1 MEAATS
7 LTALAVVLSAAVIC
21 GLFANRLRL
30 PAAVGFI
37 LAGVVLGPTGFGLVG
52 TNDAVDTLADLGVLM
67 LLFIIGMELR
77 LQSFRQLL
85 PVALGVT
92 VLQTAVTVGA
102 AALFAQA
109 FSVNFTQAIV
119 IGFMMSI
126 SSTAVSMKMMEDS
139 GEKHAPA
146 GRLALAILIAQ
157 DLGVVPLL
165 LVTQGLGAPEPA
177 LVSIVVR
184 VVVAVALLVGFIA
197 VLTRIKSFRFPFSE
211 FFLRDTDIG
220 TLGVLGLCFTGAAVS
235 GLLGLSPALGAFL
248 VGLGVGHSTL
258 RPAALH
264 TAAPVQS
271 ILLFTFFLSVGLL
284 IDLDFIM
291 ANLLFILFLLV
302 LAVVGRT
309 LLTLV
314 MLLLFRQPGAVAF
327 PATLLLAPIGEFSFV
342 LAATATAAGVLDE
355 TGHKVAITVI
365 ALSLLAS
372 PIWFASARKAHA
384 LVLRGITGLAS
395 LFTGTYG
402 GELELLKS
410 WSRWLAGASRAAAQK
425 LRALIKKWPE
435 TKKPPAPPD
444 QG

>member
-1 MEAATS
+1 MEAASS

-21 GLFANRLRL
+21 GLFANRLRQ

-77 LQSFRQLL
+77 LQSFRKLL
-85 PVALGVT
+85 PTALGVT
-92 VLQTAVTVGA
+92 LLQIAISVGA
-102 AALFAQA
+102 AVVFAQA
-109 FSVNFTQAIV
+109 FGVSFPQAIV
-119 IGFMMSI
+119 IGFMMAI

-139 GEKHAPA
+139 GEKQTPA

-165 LVTQGLGAPEPA
+165 LITQGLGAAEPA
-177 LVSIVVR
+177 IGFIVLR
-184 VVVAVALLVGFIA
+184 VAVAVALLVGFIA
-197 VLTRIKSFRFPFSE
+197 VLTRVQSFRFPFSE

-220 TLGVLGLCFTGAAVS
+220 TLGVLGLCFTGGAVS

-258 RPAALH
+258 RPAAVQ

-271 ILLFTFFLSVGLL
+271 ILLFTFFLSIGLL
-284 IDLDFIM
+284 IDLDFIV
-291 ANLLFILFLLV
+291 ANFLFILFLLA
-302 LAVVGRT
+302 LAVLGRT

-314 MLLLFRQPGAVAF
+314 LLLLFRQPGAVAF

-342 LAATATAAGVLDE
+342 LAATATGAGVLGK

-384 LVLRGITGLAS
+384 LLLRNITGLAT
-395 LFTGTYG
+395 LFSGTYG
-402 GELELLKS
+402 GELEALKK
-410 WSRWLAGASRAAAQK
+410 LARSIGSAAAATAQK
-425 LRALIKKWPE
+425 IHALIQKWRERKEPPQ
-435 TKKPPAPPD
+435 PPA